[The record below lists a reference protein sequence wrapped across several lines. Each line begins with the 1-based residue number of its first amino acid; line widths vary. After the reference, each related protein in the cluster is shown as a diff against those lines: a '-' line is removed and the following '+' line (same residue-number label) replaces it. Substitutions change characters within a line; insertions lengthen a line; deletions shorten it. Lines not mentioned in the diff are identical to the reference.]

1 MVLNVQLFAKAEIFF
16 WNKKYT
22 SKKELLQDFRV
33 AKKTLLKFIRLLCT
47 ANKRR
52 LQVLHLLK
60 PTPYLKQTMRKL
72 RMGMVGG
79 GPGAFIGAVH
89 RTAAIM
95 DGLIE
100 LVCGA
105 FSSDPAKSKSMATEL
120 DLAPERVYGSWEE
133 MIQKEA
139 ALPAEERMEIVSIV
153 TPNHLHFGPAKAA
166 MEAGFD
172 VVMDKPMTFN
182 LAEAK
187 ELKNIVERTGRYFC
201 LTHTYTGYP
210 MVKEAREQIRS
221 GKLGEIRKIFV
232 TYPQGWLSYFK
243 EGSGDKQAEW
253 RTDPSRSGAAG
264 AMGDIGT
271 HAFNLTEYVTGLQVS
286 ALCAQ
291 LNIVV
296 DGRKLDDDG
305 AVLLQYNN
313 GATGVLMASQIMAG
327 EENNLTIKVYG
338 EKGGLAWRHADPN
351 SLQLNMLDS
360 PFQTLRA
367 GNDYLSALARHN
379 TRTPWGHPEGFF
391 EAFANHYRNFALCV
405 DARKNGKEPKPEWLD
420 FPSVEDGVRGMA
432 FIDNVI
438 LSGKSELKWTE
449 FKV

>member
-1 MVLNVQLFAKAEIFF
+1 
-16 WNKKYT
+16 
-22 SKKELLQDFRV
+22 
-33 AKKTLLKFIRLLCT
+33 
-47 ANKRR
+47 
-52 LQVLHLLK
+52 
-60 PTPYLKQTMRKL
+60 
-72 RMGMVGG
+72 MGMIGG

-89 RTAAIM
+89 RTAATM

-105 FSSDPAKSKSMATEL
+105 FSSSPEKSKSMASEL
-120 DLAPERVYGSWEE
+120 ALPEERVYSTWEE
-133 MIQKEA
+133 MIEKEKT
-139 ALPAEERMEIVSIV
+139 LPADKRMEIVSIV
-153 TPNHLHFGPAKAA
+153 TPNHVHFAPAKAA

-172 VVMDKPMTFN
+172 VVMDKPMTFD

-187 ELKNIVERTGRYFC
+187 ELQKVVEATGRLFC

-210 MVKEAREQIRS
+210 MVKEAREQVRNGRI
-221 GKLGEIRKIFV
+221 GKVRKIFV
-232 TYPQGWLSYFK
+232 TYPQGWLSHFK
-243 EGSGDKQAEW
+243 EGTGDKQATW
-253 RTDPSRSGAAG
+253 RTDPARSGAAG

-271 HAFNLTEYVTGLQVS
+271 HAFNLTEYVTGLQVT

-296 DGRKLDDDG
+296 EGRKLDDDG

-338 EKGGLAWRHADPN
+338 ENGGLMWRHADAN
-351 SLQLNMLDS
+351 SLDLRLLDQ
-360 PFQTLRA
+360 PYQTLRA
-367 GNDYLSALARHN
+367 GNDYLSPIARHN

-405 DARKNGKEPKPEWLD
+405 TARNEGKQPEPEWTD
-420 FPSVEDGVRGMA
+420 FPGIEDGVRGMA
-432 FIDNVI
+432 FIENV
-438 LSGKSELKWTE
+438 LRSGQSEQKWTA
-449 FKV
+449 FTI